1 MSRKNNNPRPV
12 KPSELNKI
20 KKRMTEEATRQA
32 FILMLCIPS
41 MVIRDHFG
49 RLTRLKVD
57 GAGRETRFID
67 MCMNTYDAIM
77 SDHVSYEELI
87 ETLKEETGLDLYA
100 LSKKNSKK
108 Q

>member
-1 MSRKNNNPRPV
+1 MSKKNNNPRPV
-12 KPSELNKI
+12 KPSELNRI
-20 KKRMTEEATRQA
+20 KKTMTQEATRQA
-32 FILMLCIPS
+32 FILMLCIPA

-49 RLTRLKVD
+49 NLTRFKVD
-57 GAGRETRFID
+57 GVDRETRFVD

-77 SDHVSYEELI
+77 SDHVSYDDLI
-87 ETLKEETGLDLYA
+87 ETLKEETGIDLYG